1 MRVTRPPVTPGI
13 MSRRIR
19 SSRESRHAEGIERG
33 QGLVEF
39 ALVLPILALF
49 LLGILQLGVLLATQ
63 VGITNAVREAV
74 RNASALPVATAA
86 DAQNSANLIY
96 TRLTGSNGLLARN
109 GSSYST
115 ASLEISGSPRT
126 RVCYYSY
133 TDATGQPSIM
143 ANVEVVYK
151 HRLFLPIISA
161 ILDGFDGSNDQA
173 YRMVVGEEIR
183 VSNGILASTD
193 IGGVLSPTCRS

>member
-1 MRVTRPPVTPGI
+1 
-13 MSRRIR
+13 MSRLIR
-19 SSRESRHAEGIERG
+19 SSREARPAEDRERG

-49 LLGILQLGVLLATQ
+49 LLGILQLGVLLSTQ
-63 VGITNAVREAV
+63 VGITNAVRESV

-109 GSSYST
+109 GSSYSP
-115 ASLEISGSPRT
+115 AALEISASPRT

-133 TDATGQPSIM
+133 ADPTGQLSIM

-151 HRLFLPIISA
+151 HRLFLPIISS
-161 ILDGFDGSNDQA
+161 ILDGFDGSTDQA
-173 YRMVVGEEIR
+173 YRIVVGEEIR

>member
-1 MRVTRPPVTPGI
+1 

-19 SSRESRHAEGIERG
+19 SSREARQAQGIERG

-49 LLGILQLGVLLATQ
+49 LLGILQIGVLLSTQ

-86 DAQNSANLIY
+86 DAQNAANLIY
-96 TRLTGSNGLLARN
+96 SRLTGSNGLLARN

-115 ASLEISGSPRT
+115 ASLEISASPRT

-133 TDATGQPSIM
+133 TDATGNPSVM
-143 ANVEVVYK
+143 ATVDVVYK
-151 HRLFLPIISA
+151 HPLFIPVISS
-161 ILDGFDGSNDQA
+161 ILDGFDGSNDGA
-173 YRMVVGEEIR
+173 YRIAVGEQIR
-183 VSNGILASTD
+183 VSNGILASTN
-193 IGGVLSPTCRS
+193 IGGVGAQTCRS

>member
-1 MRVTRPPVTPGI
+1 

-19 SSRESRHAEGIERG
+19 SRRESRHAEGIERG

-49 LLGILQLGVLLATQ
+49 LLGILQFGVLLSTQ

-86 DAQNSANLIY
+86 DAQNAANLIY
-96 TRLTGSNGLLARN
+96 TRLTGSTGLLARN

-151 HRLFLPIISA
+151 HRLFLPIISS